1 MEAGTGRNRMD
12 PIGTCLT
19 LPWTSLVFLL
29 IAGVLEL
36 RKKDEEPYDSTPP
49 LEQEGEVER
58 CGEDGVHF

>member
-1 MEAGTGRNRMD
+1 MEAVGK
-12 PIGTCLT
+12 CLT
-19 LPWTSLVFLL
+19 LPWMSLMFLL

-49 LEQEGEVER
+49 PEQEDEVER